1 MHGKNLGSDLDLKL
15 VTRERSYQRE
25 KNSTHGKSKLSAATM
40 FNIGLWRQTWP
51 AVQETFRAMH
61 SHTHKKKSWKI
72 LLLYLRKGILN
83 TNCWLR
89 QELETKKSRF
99 FPLLW
104 GAFILTFRKYFQ
116 TAIYSK
122 QDLNQKETIACYSYT
137 QKP

>member
-61 SHTHKKKSWKI
+61 SHTQKKKKK
-72 LLLYLRKGILN
+72 LKN
-83 TNCWLR
+83 TVTIFEER
-89 QELETKKSRF
+89 DF
-99 FPLLW
+99 
-104 GAFILTFRKYFQ
+104 KY
-116 TAIYSK
+116 
-122 QDLNQKETIACYSYT
+122 
-137 QKP
+137 